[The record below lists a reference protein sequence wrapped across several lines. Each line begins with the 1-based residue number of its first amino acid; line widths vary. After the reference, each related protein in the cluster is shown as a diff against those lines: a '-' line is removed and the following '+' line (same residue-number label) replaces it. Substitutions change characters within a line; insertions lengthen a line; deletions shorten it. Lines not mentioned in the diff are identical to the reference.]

1 MKEHSSVWFSAT
13 IRGDNP
19 EPITIGERT
28 NVQDG
33 SVLHADAGI
42 PLTIGNGVT
51 IGHKACLH
59 GCTVGDNSL
68 IGIGATVL
76 NNAVIGKN
84 CVIGA
89 HALIAEGK
97 EIPEGSLVIGNG
109 KIAKQ
114 LSEKHM
120 EMLQMGANHYVKN
133 QAWFKEVLKLVEE
146 DDDAPQSKL

>member
-42 PLTIGNGVT
+42 PLTIGDGVT

-76 NNAVIGKN
+76 NNAVIGKT

-89 HALIAEGK
+89 HALVAEGK
-97 EIPEGSLVIGNG
+97 EIPEGRAS
-109 KIAKQ
+109 
-114 LSEKHM
+114 
-120 EMLQMGANHYVKN
+120 
-133 QAWFKEVLKLVEE
+133 
-146 DDDAPQSKL
+146 